1 MTSAFGDLNGSG
13 NQQLWIDVYRT
24 VASGNG
30 YYYRAIGRYYGNGWG
45 SYNNDVDQYWSANLG
60 GYAISG
66 SWRLYYANRYDT
78 YTTLFDVTFYRAT
91 NSAGYGTGFTST
103 FSIDTSHSSV
113 GDGSVSVI
121 EAAPPRI
128 TQAPGAPGT
137 PVLTDALP
145 TSIDAAW
152 TAPAD
157 NGGASITNYQ
167 VQVATDS
174 GFSSVVKTVNAGA
187 SLSTTITDLTPGI
200 EYWVRV
206 RATNSVG
213 YGSYSSS
220 ASEETLAGGRVWDG
234 SAWRN
239 CKVWA
244 WDGSQWRL
252 CRVRA
257 WDGSA
262 WRNTR

>member
-1 MTSAFGDLNGSG
+1 MTEGYAALNGSG
-13 NQQLWIDVYRT
+13 PQQIYINVYRT
-24 VASGNG
+24 GQSGNQSH
-30 YYYRAIGRYYGNGWG
+30 YRAIGRYLAYGYG
-45 SYNNDVDQYWSANLG
+45 SWTNNTQYWSANLG
-60 GYAISG
+60 GWAISG
-66 SWRLYYANRYDT
+66 TWNIPNANRYNDI
-78 YTTLFDVTFYRAT
+78 TLFDVTFSRNHDA
-91 NSAGYGTGFTST
+91 AGYGSGFTST
-103 FSIDTSHSSV
+103 FSIDTDHSSI
-113 GDGSVSVI
+113 GDGSVSVP
-121 EAAPPRI
+121 EETPPRI
-128 TQAPGAPGT
+128 PKAPGAPGT
-137 PVLTDALP
+137 PVLTNALP

-213 YGSYSSS
+213 YGNYSSS

-239 CKVWA
+239 CKVWT

-252 CRVRA
+252 CRVRT